1 MMILRAL
8 TSAGDSATIADR
20 KSKSDGLMMEAESGC
35 RNNLSHK
42 KHTNPDFSPG
52 FVSFTFVFDI
62 RNSCENIEYETV
74 GNPSKDELRGVPLC
88 KEAMNERGILRE
100 R

>member
-42 KHTNPDFSPG
+42 NIRTP
-52 FVSFTFVFDI
+52 TFRRGSYHSLLSLI
-62 RNSCENIEYETV
+62 YEIAA
-74 GNPSKDELRGVPLC
+74 K
-88 KEAMNERGILRE
+88 I
-100 R
+100 